1 MLLQDVPSRV
11 WYQEQVAARNASAAA
26 FRKRGVRRFS
36 SRNSL
41 SPGFPPRS
49 PWQRGGEKRAPAV
62 SREPRAI
69 FISPRKWKRHRAFRA
84 PRIEYK
90 GTLVPLGNA
99 RTGKGDKEE
108 SDGRE
113 REDPSRRTI
122 PERSRKLENNWTGV
136 QRSRMAETWSEDTS
150 IEPRVRTRESSACWS
165 RI

>member
-1 MLLQDVPSRV
+1 M
-11 WYQEQVAARNASAAA
+11 
-26 FRKRGVRRFS
+26 KTC
-36 SRNSL
+36 
-41 SPGFPPRS
+41 PRES
-49 PWQRGGEKRAPAV
+49 GTKSKPQRGTLVPQRFENEGSADFHRGTRCRPVFPLVPRGNEKRAPAV

-108 SDGRE
+108 SDGRK
-113 REDPSRRTI
+113 REHPSRRTI

-136 QRSRMAETWSEDTS
+136 QRSQMAETWPKDTS
-150 IEPRVRTRESSACWS
+150 IEPPVRTRESSARWS
-165 RI
+165 RIRT